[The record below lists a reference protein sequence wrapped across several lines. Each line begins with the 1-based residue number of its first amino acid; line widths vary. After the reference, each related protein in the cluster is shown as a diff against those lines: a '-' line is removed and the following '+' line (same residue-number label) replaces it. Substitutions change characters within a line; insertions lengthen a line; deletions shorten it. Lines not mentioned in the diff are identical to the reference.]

1 MKGLKGIPPAIAAL
15 NARALERAGLLCR
28 AERRDVEGALA
39 CRVWVQATS
48 RANKRGSV
56 AQAITRNASLREQTH
71 VALCR
76 LFSERPR
83 LPAVVTMERW
93 APGDAIDAH
102 DNLPT
107 ALKGAV
113 DGVAAWLGVDDGSPS
128 LAWRYVRRHDPAWSV
143 VITLRPVAARPAAA
157 AAAMDTLDRLDGD
170 ASPEARALREAALAF
185 LAAEGFS
192 P

>member
-1 MKGLKGIPPAIAAL
+1 MRGLKGIPPAIAAL
-15 NARALERAGLLCR
+15 NARTLERAGLLCR
-28 AERRDVEGALA
+28 AERRDVEGALS
-39 CRVWVQATS
+39 CRVWVKATS
-48 RANKRGSV
+48 RANKRGGV
-56 AQAITRNASLREQTH
+56 AQAIALNSSVRDQTH

-76 LFSERPR
+76 LFPERPR
-83 LPAVVTMERW
+83 VPAVVTMERW

-107 ALKGAV
+107 SLKAAV

-128 LAWRYVRRHDPAWSV
+128 LAWRYLRRDDAAWSV

-157 AAAMDTLDRLDGD
+157 AAAMDAVDRLRGD
-170 ASPEARALREAALAF
+170 ASPEAGALREAALAF
-185 LAAEGFS
+185 LAAEGVG